1 MVSTTRNQIAIAVA
15 PMKPVIMPSRR
26 KLWGRS
32 AIDVLA
38 SNECKSRS
46 GKIRNH
52 RVYSKR
58 HCTPCLGARIAGLA
72 PFSPI
77 VPSRLPGLPHRF
89 SNAQPLKMFSRTIRI
104 AILLALTVC
113 GATPTILESQTP
125 KRTTTRRRA
134 RRPRPRAPAVPIV
147 RYSTLSNS
155 ADLATTLSGLTGRT
169 RGGMWGAMVVSLT
182 RGDTLYALNAGEQ
195 MLPASTMK
203 LLTSAIAL
211 DRFGPD
217 YQFSTDALRDAA
229 VGPDGTLTGN
239 LYLRGDGDPALSG
252 KFLPGGPSAPMN
264 RLADLVASKGIRR
277 VTGSVIGD
285 ATGFDDE
292 KVPQGWLTRYLQ
304 ASYAARVSAL
314 SLNENV
320 VVVAVTPTA
329 AGKPASVVLEP
340 STSAI
345 PLVANVRTV
354 AGVGARLAFRKQGD
368 GTITAS
374 GSVGA
379 RTGTRRYVYIVE
391 DPASF
396 ATGAFLNAL
405 IARGVRVDGGIRLGK
420 TPPTATKVA
429 SLLSPPLASMIAAM
443 NRESINHYAELLFR
457 NAARGPQ
464 RNAVG
469 SVANASGVLDSF
481 FASKVGVDTSSLKF
495 ADGSGLSTIDR
506 VTPRAQVQLLGYA
519 HHAQWGPWLHS
530 SLPVA
535 GDSELL
541 KRRMRNTPAEGNL
554 HAKTGTT
561 NDVIALAG
569 YVTAVNGEVLAFSF
583 LYNGRDRWTAKS
595 MIDVMSETLASFGR

>member
-1 MVSTTRNQIAIAVA
+1 
-15 PMKPVIMPSRR
+15 
-26 KLWGRS
+26 
-32 AIDVLA
+32 
-38 SNECKSRS
+38 
-46 GKIRNH
+46 
-52 RVYSKR
+52 
-58 HCTPCLGARIAGLA
+58 
-72 PFSPI
+72 
-77 VPSRLPGLPHRF
+77 
-89 SNAQPLKMFSRTIRI
+89 MFSRKIRI
-104 AILLALTVC
+104 ALLVALTVG
-113 GATPTILESQTP
+113 GATPALIESQT
-125 KRTTTRRRA
+125 KRRTTTRRA
-134 RRPRPRAPAVPIV
+134 RRPNPNRAPAVPAV
-147 RYSTLSNS
+147 RYSTPRTSD
-155 ADLATTLSGLTGRT
+155 DLAATLSGLAGRIRSGT
-169 RGGMWGAMVVSLT
+169 WGAMVVSLT
-182 RGDTLYALNAGEQ
+182 RGDTLYANNAGEE

-203 LLTSAIAL
+203 LLTSAIAFE
-211 DRFGPD
+211 RFGPT

-264 RLADLVASKGIRR
+264 RLADLVAQSGIKR
-277 VTGSVIGD
+277 VTGSIIGD
-285 ATGFDDE
+285 ASGFDDQ
-292 KVPQGWLTRYLQ
+292 KVPEGWLSRYLQ

-314 SLNENV
+314 SLNENLIA
-320 VVVAVTPTA
+320 VAVTPTA
-329 AGKPASVVLEP
+329 PGEPANVTLEP

-354 AGVGARLAFRKQGD
+354 AGGGARLGFRKQGD
-368 GTITAS
+368 GTIVAN
-374 GSVGA
+374 GSIGA
-379 RTGTRRYVYIVE
+379 RTGTRKYVYIVE

-396 ATGAFLNAL
+396 ATGAFKNAL
-405 IARGVRVDGGIRLGK
+405 IARGVKVDGDIKLGK
-420 TPPTATKVA
+420 TPASATKVA
-429 SLLSPPLASMIAAM
+429 GLLSPPLASMIAAM

-464 RNAVG
+464 RDAVG
-469 SVANASGVLDSF
+469 TVANASAYLDNF
-481 FASKVGVDTSSLKF
+481 FATKVGADTSRLTF
-495 ADGSGLSTIDR
+495 ADGSGLSTLDR

-519 HHAQWGPWLHS
+519 HKASWGPWLHS